1 MKINKRQAKT
11 LNEAIT
17 QWEKD
22 DQITADTAKS
32 LRNSYEVVGF
42 DWKLLAVYS
51 FWIAITCFIIS
62 IGILLA
68 DDYLMA
74 LLATLIDTPAS
85 VLSVIS
91 AMLAAASFTFGIK
104 RRRRYPEKY
113 FSNEAMYFFG
123 VLWTAVSV
131 GFLRETVWFSEFHDA
146 IYLLILTLVYG
157 AIGFRLS
164 SMLVWIFALLS
175 FAGWGLEQSSYFA
188 EPSGYFL
195 GLNMPWRLVVI
206 GLFVLAIAW
215 WFGHKQSTV
224 ADAGGNQAETL
235 SPANKFVYLQDPTRF
250 IGLFYLMFA
259 LWLVS
264 LVGNHTSASTWS
276 KVSQVSFLPWAV
288 LSGLVC
294 VGLLYHG
301 IKHADKLTR
310 GFGITFLLINLYTRY
325 FEYFWDA
332 MHKTVFFALLA
343 LSFWLIG
350 TKAEKLWQLSHIKE
364 NEEA

>member
-22 DQITADTAKS
+22 NRIDQDTAES

-51 FWIAITCFIIS
+51 FWIAITCFVIS
-62 IGILLA
+62 IGVLLA

-74 LLATLIDTPAS
+74 LLASLIDTPAS
-85 VLSVIS
+85 VLAVIS
-91 AMLAAASFTFGIK
+91 AGLAVASFAFGVR

-131 GFLRETVWFSEFHDA
+131 GFLRETASFEDTHIALFLFGLTV
-146 IYLLILTLVYG
+146 IYGV
-157 AIGFRLS
+157 IGFRLS

-175 FAGWGLEQSSYFA
+175 FAAWGLEQSSYFA
-188 EPSGYFL
+188 GTSDYFL
-195 GLNMPWRLVVI
+195 GLNMAWRLVII
-206 GLFVLAIAW
+206 GLIVLATAW
-215 WFGHKQSTV
+215 LFAKNKGKQADLAAGTPV
-224 ADAGGNQAETL
+224 ATNRFA
-235 SPANKFVYLQDPTRF
+235 YLQEPTRF
-250 IGLFYLMFA
+250 IGLFYLLFA

-264 LVGNHTSASTWS
+264 LFGNHSNAATWS
-276 KVSQVSFLPWAV
+276 KVSQISFLPWAI
-288 LSGLVC
+288 LSGSVC
-294 VGLLYHG
+294 LGLLYHG

-310 GFGITFLLINLYTRY
+310 SFGITFLLINLYTRY

-364 NEEA
+364 NEDL

>member
-22 DQITADTAKS
+22 ERINADTAKS
-32 LRNSYEVVGF
+32 LRNSYVVVGF

-51 FWIAITCFIIS
+51 FWIAITCFVIS
-62 IGILLA
+62 IGVLLA

-91 AMLAAASFTFGIK
+91 AVLAAGSFTFGVK

-131 GFLRETVWFSEFHDA
+131 GFLRETAWFTETHVAFF
-146 IYLLILTLVYG
+146 LLALTLIYG
-157 AIGFRLS
+157 VIGFRLS

-175 FAGWGLEQSSYFA
+175 FAAWGLEQTSYFA
-188 EPSGYFL
+188 EPSAYFL
-195 GLNMPWRLVVI
+195 GLNMAWRLVVI
-206 GLFVLAIAW
+206 GLLVLATAW
-215 WFGHKQSTV
+215 WFGRQKMAGATISANQGSSTTPPHKF
-224 ADAGGNQAETL
+224 A
-235 SPANKFVYLQDPTRF
+235 YLQEPTRF

-264 LVGNHTSASTWS
+264 LVGNHTNAATWS
-276 KVSQVSFLPWAV
+276 KVSQVSFLPWAL

-294 VGLLYHG
+294 LGLLYHG

-310 GFGITFLLINLYTRY
+310 SFGIIFLLINLYTRY

>member
-22 DQITADTAKS
+22 EQINADTAKS
-32 LRNSYEVVGF
+32 LRRSYQVVGF

-91 AMLAAASFTFGIK
+91 AILAAVSFTFGIK
-104 RRRRYPEKY
+104 RRHRYPEKY

-131 GFLRETVWFSEFHDA
+131 GFLRETAWFSDVHDA
-146 IYLLILTLVYG
+146 IYLLILTVVYG
-157 AIGFRLS
+157 VVGLRLS

-175 FAGWGLEQSSYFA
+175 FAGWGLEQTSYFA

-195 GLNMPWRLVVI
+195 GLNMAWRLVVI
-206 GLFVLAIAW
+206 GLLVLATAW
-215 WFGHKQSTV
+215 WFGRKQSAATKAIGV
-224 ADAGGNQAETL
+224 QAKTL
-235 SPANKFVYLQDPTRF
+235 SLVNKFAYLQDPTRF
-250 IGLFYLMFA
+250 IGLFYLMLA

-264 LVGNHTSASTWS
+264 LFGNHTSASAWS
-276 KVSQVSFLPWAV
+276 KVSQVSFLPWAI

-294 VGLLYHG
+294 IGLLYHG

-310 GFGITFLLINLYTRY
+310 SFGITFLLINLYTRY

-332 MHKTVFFALLA
+332 MHKTVFFAILA

-364 NEEA
+364 NEDA